1 MSPLIL
7 IVDDEESI
15 CQALTG
21 ILTDE
26 GFEVIT
32 ALNAAEAFKKIEEES
47 PDLTLLDIWLPDID
61 GLEVLQKIKKQ
72 NPHIPVIMISGHAN
86 VETAVK
92 AMKLGAY
99 DFIEK
104 PLSWENT
111 IPPVTN
117 ALKLFRL
124 TEENMALKEKVSF
137 RFDLTGQSQAIER
150 VKEQI
155 RRVAPTNASVLI
167 TGENGTGKELVA
179 RAIHY
184 YSKRAHGPFVE
195 VNCAAIPDDLIESEL
210 FGHEKGAFTGA
221 HTRKR
226 GKFDL
231 AHGGTLFLDEIG
243 DMSPKT
249 QAKVL
254 RVIQEQ
260 RFERVGGTK
269 TIQVDV
275 RIVAATN
282 KNLEEEI
289 NKGNFRADLYY
300 RLNVVPI
307 EVPPLRA
314 RKEDIPLLVEEF
326 LKEFASEIHLGQKKI
341 DKEALHLLMQYDWPG
356 NVRELKNIIERLVI
370 MTPGEVITA
379 KDIPESI
386 AGRKED
392 STLNFFSINN
402 FKEAKTLF
410 EREFLRKKLKEY
422 KGNISL
428 TAQAIGLERS
438 HLSKKLKAYGLQ

>member
-1 MSPLIL
+1 MSRLVL

-15 CQALTG
+15 CQALRG

-32 ALNAAEAFKKIEEES
+32 ALNASEAFKKIEEDS
-47 PDLTLLDIWLPDID
+47 PDLILLDIWLPDID

-72 NPHIPVIMISGHAN
+72 NPHIPVIMISGHGN

-124 TEENMALKEKVSF
+124 TEENIALREKVSF
-137 RFDLTGQSQAIER
+137 RFDLTGQSPAIEK

-155 RRVAPTNASVLI
+155 KRVAPTNASVLI

-243 DMSPKT
+243 DMSSKT

-254 RVIQEQ
+254 RVIQEH

-307 EVPPLRA
+307 EVPPLRE

-341 DKEALHLLMQYDWPG
+341 DKKALNLLMQYDWPG

-386 AGRKED
+386 AKRKED
-392 STLNFFSINN
+392 SSLDLFSIDN

-422 KGNISL
+422 NGNISL